1 MNHLNH
7 LYQEINDA
15 LYNTYYGINRI
26 EEEELKKS
34 RFKDLTVKEMHAID
48 AITMYER
55 LTVSQVAEKLHLSR
69 ATITATVNRLVKKGY
84 AERIRDT
91 KDRRVVRLK
100 LTKKGRLLCRSYHAY
115 HNMMVKSFLQNL
127 DEDELKTIHRAFH
140 NLEKFVDSH

>member
-1 MNHLNH
+1 MKH

-48 AITMYER
+48 AITMYDH
-55 LTVSQVAEKLHLSR
+55 LTVSQVADKLHLSR
-69 ATITATVNRLVKKGY
+69 ATVTSTVDRLVRKGY
-84 AERIRDT
+84 AERIRDK
-91 KDRRVVRLK
+91 KDRRVVRLA
-100 LTKKGRLLCRSYHAY
+100 LTKKGRVLCRAYYAY

-127 DEDELKTIHRAFH
+127 NDDELQTIYHAFK
-140 NLEKFVDSH
+140 NLEKFVNSH

>member
-1 MNHLNH
+1 MNH
-7 LYQEINDA
+7 LYQEISDA

-48 AITMYER
+48 AITMYDH

-69 ATITATVNRLVKKGY
+69 ATVTTTVDRLVKKGY
-84 AERIRDT
+84 AKRIRDEH
-91 KDRRVVRLK
+91 DRRVVRLK
-100 LTKKGRLLCRSYHAY
+100 LTSKGRLLYRSYHAY
-115 HNMMVKSFLQNL
+115 HNMMVKSFLENL
-127 DEDELKTIHRAFH
+127 DEQELKTVHQAFK

>member
-1 MNHLNH
+1 MKH

-48 AITMYER
+48 AITMYDH
-55 LTVSQVAEKLHLSR
+55 LTVSQVADKLHLSR
-69 ATITATVNRLVKKGY
+69 ATVTSTVDRLVRKRY
-84 AERIRDT
+84 AERIRDE
-91 KDRRVVRLK
+91 KDRRVVHLA
-100 LTKKGRLLCRSYHAY
+100 LTKKGRVLCRAYHAY

-127 DEDELKTIHRAFH
+127 NDDELQTIYHAFK
-140 NLEKFVDSH
+140 NLEKFVNSH